1 MSLTDWVTE
10 AAEAVYM
17 VVIINGYVAIS
28 QLNTQFLYI
37 VALDI
42 GACLGWGFIDGFT
55 YAIGNSIDR
64 GKQADLIQEIDS
76 KNSSSKAIDSIVEE
90 LDDTVLSGLSNEK
103 KRTLAADLVENSAEI
118 PPIQRGFFTKEDW
131 LGLVSIMGTYLSAGF
146 VLSFPY
152 LVFPNKLDAWFV
164 SNTVGIIW
172 LFVYGYK
179 VGNFAGG
186 KRILIGLLTASAG
199 IVFLFLSYIVYA

>member
-37 VALDI
+37 IAVDI

-64 GKQADLIQEIDS
+64 GKQADLIEEIDS
-76 KNSSSKAIDSIVEE
+76 KNNSSKAIDGIVEE
-90 LDDTVLSGLSNEK
+90 LDDTVLSGLSDEK
-103 KRTLAADLVENSAEI
+103 KRTLAADFVENSPGI
-118 PPIQRGFFTKEDW
+118 PPVQRGFFTRGDW
-131 LGLVSIMGTYLSAGF
+131 AGLASIMGIYLSAGF

-152 LVFPNKLDAWFV
+152 LIFPNKLDAWFV
-164 SNTVGIIW
+164 SNTIGIIW
-172 LFVYGYK
+172 LFTYGFK
-179 VGNFAGG
+179 VAKFSGG